1 MCSKIG
7 KLSAGQSAGIGF
19 GIDAGVGLLN
29 FFTGQKETNRENE
42 AIKRRNQLAINV
54 YETKNRNAELAWRND
69 KTDSDIE
76 VDNKWRETID
86 AIAES
91 QLKARQTAG
100 ASAIAQQQILAKMI
114 NASAGREQT
123 GRRAGGR
130 ADYLALAQ
138 QMAAK
143 GVEATFSKDSSILFQ
158 DRVGN
163 NLAAFAQGKYGAA
176 VTGANPLM
184 GGLTAAGSMAL
195 PWLAG
200 AAVLGKMFKLFNTGG
215 LVGPLG
221 NLSKVKYKTHGGDV
235 THEYEINM
243 GPLSKGE

>member
-19 GIDAGVGLLN
+19 GIDAGVCLLN

-100 ASAIAQQQILAKMI
+100 EQAVGQVPRRPRPARPTLANRTQANTQAEQPKPETQPHRQPWQQLERHLHLA
-114 NASAGREQT
+114 
-123 GRRAGGR
+123 
-130 ADYLALAQ
+130 
-138 QMAAK
+138 
-143 GVEATFSKDSSILFQ
+143 
-158 DRVGN
+158 
-163 NLAAFAQGKYGAA
+163 
-176 VTGANPLM
+176 
-184 GGLTAAGSMAL
+184 
-195 PWLAG
+195 
-200 AAVLGKMFKLFNTGG
+200 
-215 LVGPLG
+215 
-221 NLSKVKYKTHGGDV
+221 
-235 THEYEINM
+235 
-243 GPLSKGE
+243 